1 MIVDAGRQRIPL
13 RSRDAIDVAALV
25 RRLDLVLLLAVAT
38 LVGYGLWAVSGITRF
53 DVPGDSD
60 YFVVRQAIAAAIGG
74 VGLVIAILTPPSVY
88 RRHWRTV
95 YVGTIALMVFV
106 FAFAEAIRGSKRW
119 IELGPIQFQPSEFGK
134 VLFVLA
140 IAGFLVERQRMIGR
154 LRTVASAIALAVVPL
169 LLVFLQPDLG
179 TALVYAAA
187 LSAVLFLAGVRW
199 LHLVLLV
206 GLAATLVASVLW
218 FLPASGIEVLKPY
231 QTARLTGFTNPD
243 SDPSGLTY
251 NVNQSITAVGAGGL
265 EGRGVTEASQTRFD
279 YLPEHATDFVFA
291 SFAEQ
296 RGFFGAGDPP
306 AALPARRVARAT
318 GRDGR
323 RRPVRRRRR
332 GGDRVRVPLPGVRQ
346 CRHDDGHRTGDG
358 DSVAVRDRRRLV
370 DGREPRRHRD
380 PAGDPRPRPGG
391 RRPASVSVY
400 GIGPRHVLAL
410 ARDARESAVPTRP
423 LLVTG
428 VLAAQLARE
437 LAAGGDPAL
446 VRTRGEPSTAAAL
459 VRVVAGA
466 ATREDEDQL
475 RAATRALVPVVVVQT
490 GISSV
495 RLPYVLA
502 TDIVECRPGTGFPV
516 EEIAGVLAR
525 VLGPAGPALAA
536 GLPVLRDAV
545 ERRRIGAAAVRGRRA
560 HGADPQRRTAAAGA
574 RARTSANVD
583 RPLDGPGCAAGPRGS
598 PGLRSGRRASPRRG
612 GRRRAAHTHARAP
625 AARSEPLPRGRR
637 RGVRHA
643 RARSARPC
651 SRAPNNMTPCAAG
664 TRCAGRCFVVS
675 RPDM

>member
-13 RSRDAIDVAALV
+13 RSRDAVDLAALV
-25 RRLDLVLLLAVAT
+25 RRLDLVLLLAAAT

-88 RRHWRTV
+88 CRHWRTV

-140 IAGFLVERQRMIGR
+140 IAGFVVERQRMIGR

-296 RGFFGAGDPP
+296 RGFFGAAILLLLYLLVVWRG
-306 AALPARRVARAT
+306 LRVVT
-318 GRDGR
+318 
-323 RRPVRRRRR
+323 V
-332 GGDRVRVPLPGVRQ
+332 
-346 CRHDDGHRTGDG
+346 
-358 DSVAVRDRRRLV
+358 
-370 DGREPRRHRD
+370 
-380 PAGDPRPRPGG
+380 AGDL
-391 RRPASVSVY
+391 Y
-400 GIGPRHVLAL
+400 GA
-410 ARDARESAVPTRP
+410 
-423 LLVTG
+423 
-428 VLAAQLARE
+428 
-437 LAAGGDPAL
+437 
-446 VRTRGEPSTAAAL
+446 
-459 VRVVAGA
+459 VVAGGIVFA
-466 ATREDEDQL
+466 FLFQVFVNVGMTMGIA
-475 RAATRALVPVVVVQT
+475 PVT
-490 GISSV
+490 GIPLPFVTVGGSSMV
-495 RLPYVLA
+495 ANLVAIGILQA
-502 TDIVECRPGTGFPV
+502 IH
-516 EEIAGVLAR
+516 AR
-525 VLGPAGPALAA
+525 GREAD
-536 GLPVLRDAV
+536 VLR
-545 ERRRIGAAAVRGRRA
+545 R
-560 HGADPQRRTAAAGA
+560 
-574 RARTSANVD
+574 
-583 RPLDGPGCAAGPRGS
+583 
-598 PGLRSGRRASPRRG
+598 
-612 GRRRAAHTHARAP
+612 
-625 AARSEPLPRGRR
+625 
-637 RGVRHA
+637 
-643 RARSARPC
+643 
-651 SRAPNNMTPCAAG
+651 
-664 TRCAGRCFVVS
+664 
-675 RPDM
+675 